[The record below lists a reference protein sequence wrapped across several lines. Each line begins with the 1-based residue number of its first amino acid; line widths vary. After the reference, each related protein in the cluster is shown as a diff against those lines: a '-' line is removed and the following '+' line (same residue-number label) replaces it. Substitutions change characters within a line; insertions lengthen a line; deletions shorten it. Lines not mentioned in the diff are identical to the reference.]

1 MNANIDMTAAQSPAR
16 ALRGVGDMAVNGHAI
31 SCRDI
36 VVRFFSNRRSVTA
49 ISGLSVDVR
58 EGEFLTLLGPS
69 GCGKSTFLRV
79 VAGLLPPSS
88 GSITVLGD
96 KPSRVRARGDVAFVF
111 QDAALM
117 PWRTVLQNI
126 ELPLEI
132 SGKSPRKH
140 RVRTT
145 ELLDLVGLRGSENA
159 YPNELSGG
167 MRQRVSIARALIG
180 NPKVLLMDEPF
191 GALDEIVR
199 DRLNDEIRRIWKE
212 TKLTILF
219 VTHSIYEAAY
229 LGERVLVLAANPGRV
244 RDIVSVPLPYERTL
258 EARES
263 PEFVSLAARL
273 RRTLETC

>member
-1 MNANIDMTAAQSPAR
+1 
-16 ALRGVGDMAVNGHAI
+16 
-31 SCRDI
+31 
-36 VVRFFSNRRSVTA
+36 
-49 ISGLSVDVR
+49 
-58 EGEFLTLLGPS
+58 
-69 GCGKSTFLRV
+69 
-79 VAGLLPPSS
+79 
-88 GSITVLGD
+88 
-96 KPSRVRARGDVAFVF
+96 
-111 QDAALM
+111 M

-132 SGKSPRKH
+132 AGKSPRKH
-140 RVRTT
+140 RVRTM
-145 ELLDLVGLRGSENA
+145 ELLDLVGLSGSENA

-180 NPKVLLMDEPF
+180 NPRVLLMDEPF

-229 LGERVLVLAANPGRV
+229 LGERVLVLSANPGRV
-244 RDIVSVPLPYERTL
+244 RDIVPVPLPYERTL
-258 EARES
+258 EARET

>member
-1 MNANIDMTAAQSPAR
+1 M
-16 ALRGVGDMAVNGHAI
+16 
-31 SCRDI
+31 
-36 VVRFFSNRRSVTA
+36 
-49 ISGLSVDVR
+49 
-58 EGEFLTLLGPS
+58 
-69 GCGKSTFLRV
+69 
-79 VAGLLPPSS
+79 
-88 GSITVLGD
+88 TVLGD
-96 KPSRVRARGDVAFVF
+96 KPSRARANGDVAFVF

>member
-1 MNANIDMTAAQSPAR
+1 
-16 ALRGVGDMAVNGHAI
+16 
-31 SCRDI
+31 
-36 VVRFFSNRRSVTA
+36 VTA
-49 ISGLSVDVR
+49 ISGLSLDVP

-79 VAGLLPPSS
+79 VADLLPPSS
-88 GSITVLGD
+88 GLITVLGD
-96 KPSRVRARGDVAFVF
+96 KPSRARANGDVAFVF

-132 SGKSPRKH
+132 AGKSPREH
-140 RVRTT
+140 RVRTM

-180 NPKVLLMDEPF
+180 NPRVLLMDEPF

-229 LGERVLVLAANPGRV
+229 LGERVLVLSANPGRV
-244 RDIVSVPLPYERTL
+244 RDIVPVPLPYERTL
-258 EARES
+258 EARET